1 LHPSSLSQTLTRSQ
15 INNSS
20 EILLYIDDIL
30 RGIYHIYRE
39 EFANDIILDAKVS
52 FIVFEWDVHG
62 KEAWFT
68 SLVTCYRARMNGT
81 FFNTSGPNKALLLFL
96 KKNKGNKDGPYRITQ
111 KKDKKKKRKKRR
123 SKGTIDRIGT
133 KSFTFSVKEFISSHN
148 FIL

>member
-1 LHPSSLSQTLTRSQ
+1 MHPSSLSQTLTRSR

-96 KKNKGNKDGPYRITQ
+96 KKIKETKMGPIELP
-111 KKDKKKKRKKRR
+111 KKKKKK

-133 KSFTFSVKEFISSHN
+133 KSFTFSVKEFILSHN